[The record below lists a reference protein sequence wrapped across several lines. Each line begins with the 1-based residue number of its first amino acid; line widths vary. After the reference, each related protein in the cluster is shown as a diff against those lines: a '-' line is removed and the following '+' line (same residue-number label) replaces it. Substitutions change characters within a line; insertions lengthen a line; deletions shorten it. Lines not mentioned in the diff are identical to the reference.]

1 MTIKSDTRA
10 QLGELFFEAGLLNID
25 ELCRAVF
32 VANKNSLPLGRVLTM
47 LGLTRHSHLEAALTL
62 QNLVR
67 QNVLAQKLAAHALR
81 LVAVEKKPL
90 AQALHELGWEG
101 DITRD
106 QDNLGTILVDAGI
119 LTAKVIEDS
128 RGLSKHIGLPLSR
141 VLVLQGLI
149 SNRLLN
155 AAYNAQRLI
164 RNGRLDRGEAIAA
177 LSSAALLVEFQS
189 PDGPPVAPRPHFI
202 KLTELL
208 MLSGL
213 LSARDLQIFQSR
225 AAESDEAEDEMSL
238 GEYIVE
244 SGMFTPEIIASAMK
258 LQAMVTNFELTPHR
272 AAAVLRLR
280 FSRGLTLKKAMR
292 EIAWDTDPYDGSI
305 SLYHLLRLSGLVT
318 AYDLRRLGHLPAHQ
332 VADQPLEERLL
343 KTGIINRSALDACKR
358 CQLLIKEGF
367 LTAEQ
372 AMNVLHHWSW
382 SGEGLTRVLEKLQW
396 SDGSRL
402 PSLRALAFRG

>member
-1 MTIKSDTRA
+1 MTLKSDTRA
-10 QLGELFFEAGLLNID
+10 QLGELFFEAGLLNIED
-25 ELCRAVF
+25 LCRAVYI
-32 VANKNSLPLGRVLTM
+32 ANKNSLPIGRVLTM
-47 LGLTRHSHLEAALTL
+47 LGLVRHSHLEHALTL

-81 LVAVEKKPL
+81 LVIVEKKSL
-90 AQALHELGWEG
+90 TQALHELGWEG

-106 QDNLGTILVDAGI
+106 QDNLGTILVEAGI
-119 LTAKVIEDS
+119 LTTKAIEDA

-164 RNGRLDRGEAIAA
+164 RSGRTERADAIAA
-177 LSSAALLVEFQS
+177 LSSAALLVEFQTK
-189 PDGPPVAPRPHFI
+189 GAALPRPHFI
-202 KLTELL
+202 KLNELL
-208 MLSGL
+208 LLSGL
-213 LSARDLQIFQSR
+213 MSENDLEKFEAM
-225 AAESDEAEDEMSL
+225 AAEDDDELSIGA
-238 GEYIVE
+238 YIVE
-244 SGMFTPEIIASAMK
+244 SGLFSADIIASAMK
-258 LQAMVTNFELTPHR
+258 LQAMVTRFELTPHR
-272 AAAVLRLR
+272 AAGVLRLR
-280 FSRGLTLKKAMR
+280 YTRGLSLKKAMR
-292 EIAWDTDPYDGSI
+292 ELAWDADPYDGSI

-318 AYDLRRLGHLPAHQ
+318 SYDLRRLGHLPVHQ

-358 CQLLIKEGF
+358 CLLLIKEGF

-372 AMNVLHHWSW
+372 AMIVLHHWSW

-396 SDGSRL
+396 SDGSQL
-402 PSLRALAFRG
+402 PSLQALAFRS